1 MKRYV
6 HPLKSFASTPN
17 YVHLYCKPAV
27 EYCEWTEVQ
36 ALLRAV
42 AGDVRTLNHQHNCSA
57 QLCAKCGWRNGGPRH
72 DDTLAS
78 SHGFEYHEFEVGACN
93 CPRGKVLAMLE
104 VEK

>member
-1 MKRYV
+1 VKRYDLIEY
-6 HPLKSFASTPN
+6 PACGTYDKMMDERPDGDWCSF
-17 YVHLYCKPAV
+17 
-27 EYCEWTEVQ
+27 EEVQ

-104 VEK
+104 VE